1 MFRCFRI
8 IQKLLRGSSSPHP
21 NLSGLLSCF
30 PLRFLARHV
39 SSLRP
44 NLCLCRVIGGRWVLC
59 IISAQHLTV
68 LSRPLYLELE
78 NSRQLKHSSLG
89 PKDKLHSLF
98 TCRRFVAGIK
108 APNRSSYGFKQ
119 RGWESSFFPEDS
131 LSNCLSICRTQI
143 RLLLLP
149 VFIIWVTKVWLARYH
164 LDRLCTL
171 LSAVLASFVLLFQF
185 QKCLCMSKS
194 SWPSPVPAT

>member
-1 MFRCFRI
+1 M
-8 IQKLLRGSSSPHP
+8 
-21 NLSGLLSCF
+21 
-30 PLRFLARHV
+30 
-39 SSLRP
+39 
-44 NLCLCRVIGGRWVLC
+44 LC

-89 PKDKLHSLF
+89 PEDKLHSLF
-98 TCRRFVAGIK
+98 TCRGFVAGIK

-119 RGWESSFFPEDS
+119 RGRESSFFPEDS
-131 LSNCLSICRTQI
+131 LSNCLSVCWTQI
-143 RLLLLP
+143 RFAP
-149 VFIIWVTKVWLARYH
+149 VCIYH
-164 LDRLCTL
+164 LSHQSVAHYHVDRLCTL

-194 SWPSPVPAT
+194 R